1 MYFLRKISG
10 LVSGIKTK
18 KLTIEGREV
27 KYSFQGKFIAINPFS
42 MLRDFSYKGTGI
54 AKINSEIETIDL
66 TQLNVEC
73 LPDFGNE
80 LNIRAESKI
89 QNKNISIERSV
100 KKMDQTPH
108 TCYEFFLDEV
118 LCARLIKKYDYGC
131 HFQTVINHLK
141 DSITTSIHQSASN
154 QIFWKSGNQFLLVE
168 NFGHTHIYICYDL
181 DLLLRIGNM
190 VS

>member
-54 AKINSEIETIDL
+54 TKINSEIETIDL

-100 KKMDQTPH
+100 KKMDQSPH
-108 TCYEFFLDEV
+108 TCYEFYFEDILF
-118 LCARLIKKYDYGC
+118 ARLIKKYDYGRQFSSVVSYFKNSLC
-131 HFQTVINHLK
+131 EPTK
-141 DSITTSIHQSASN
+141 EDSN
-154 QIFWKSGNQFLLVE
+154 QVTWKSGNQFLIAE
-168 NFGHTHIYICYDL
+168 NFGHTHVIFCFDL
-181 DLLLRIGNM
+181 ELLLRMGNM